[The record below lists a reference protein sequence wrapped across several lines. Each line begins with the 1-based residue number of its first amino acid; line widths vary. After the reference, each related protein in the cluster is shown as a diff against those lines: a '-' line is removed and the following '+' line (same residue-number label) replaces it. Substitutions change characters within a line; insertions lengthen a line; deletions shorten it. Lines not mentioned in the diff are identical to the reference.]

1 MKYTF
6 TILIL
11 GIISCNQYKL
21 ANIENEA
28 MHFRAGQKNIKID
41 STVSHYNYSV
51 LLNKIDD
58 KYYLSLLNNNTFK
71 VQIYEWETGI
81 ERMKIPLSKTGS
93 DKIPFTKQEG
103 HYLNGLNEIL
113 IYNIDTYT
121 FFLVDSNGILRKKY
135 VIGKESDFG
144 TNENSVPQVS
154 AYYPLI
160 KVDEKQFILQ
170 ADALARKSKIYSSLN
185 TVFEYRLN
193 EDSNVIPIVK
203 YPKIYNEGNWGE
215 YLVFC
220 AYNSLNS
227 KEHLLYTSFARD
239 DSVNIFDLKKR
250 KSTKK
255 YAGSYHFNNYT
266 ISPLSKKSDKQHPDN
281 EIQIKYEF
289 TSPMYFGIHYDSINK
304 KIYRIVRNFPTTQE
318 KIIENGGDFRKNQG
332 YAILVFDE
340 NFNKLGEF
348 QLENDRYNIESIF
361 CIHGKLYILLNAR
374 SQLQE
379 DLLTFDEFD
388 FSKLKNTE

>member
-1 MKYTF
+1 MKYRF
-6 TILIL
+6 LILI
-11 GIISCNQYKL
+11 IVIASCKPNEPNQNENVAEFFRTGYKEI
-21 ANIENEA
+21 A
-28 MHFRAGQKNIKID
+28 ID
-41 STVSHYNYSV
+41 STVSHYNYSA
-51 LLNKIDD
+51 LLNKVGNNSYFSI
-58 KYYLSLLNNNTFK
+58 LNTNNFT
-71 VQIYEWETGI
+71 VQIYDWETGI
-81 ERMKIPLSKTGS
+81 ERMKIPLSKTGP

-121 FFLVDSNGILRKKY
+121 FFLVDSIGNLQKKY

-144 TNENSVPQVS
+144 TNEKGVPQVS

-160 KVDEKQFILQ
+160 KVDETNFILQ
-170 ADALARKSKIYSSLN
+170 ADALARKTKNYSSLN
-185 TVFEYRLN
+185 TVFELRLN
-193 EDSNVIPIVK
+193 DDSNVKPIVK
-203 YPKIYNEGNWGE
+203 YPEIYNEGNWGE

-227 KEHLLYTSFARD
+227 KEYLLYTSFARD
-239 DSVNIFDLKKR
+239 DSVNVFDLKKR

-281 EIQIKYEF
+281 EVQIKYEF

-348 QLENDRYNIESIF
+348 QLEKDRYNIESVF
-361 CIHGKLYILLNAR
+361 CINGKLYILLNAR
-374 SQLQE
+374 SQIQE
-379 DLLTFDEFD
+379 DQLTFDEFD